1 MFNLIFYCIM
11 SSYDIPQHNITYH
24 IMSHYIKLSHTV
36 SPKTCADQK
45 ESNINEHF
53 NEQMSIKMNIKII
66 INMNKMMVKLLWY

>member
-1 MFNLIFYCIM
+1 
-11 SSYDIPQHNITYH
+11 
-24 IMSHYIKLSHTV
+24 MSHYIKLSDTV

-45 ESNINEHF
+45 ENNINEHF